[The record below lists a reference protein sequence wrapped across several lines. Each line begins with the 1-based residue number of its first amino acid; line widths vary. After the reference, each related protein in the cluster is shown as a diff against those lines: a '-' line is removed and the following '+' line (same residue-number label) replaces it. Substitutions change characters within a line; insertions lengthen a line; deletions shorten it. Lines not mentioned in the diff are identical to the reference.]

1 VTERGSGRSVQSGY
15 QVAVAV
21 CWASLSTAVVA
32 CLPCAQCRQ
41 ESEKDKTRQDK
52 TGQDRKGPEMIQ
64 KGLGVPVLQA
74 GCSERFLFAR
84 VVLFRQCRSL
94 PVGGQRKKLAGQF

>member
-1 VTERGSGRSVQSGY
+1 
-15 QVAVAV
+15 VAVACRAGTKWPLQV

-52 TGQDRKGPEMIQ
+52 TGRVENDSEGPWST
-64 KGLGVPVLQA
+64 GTLGR
-74 GCSERFLFAR
+74 CSDRFLFAR
-84 VVLFRQCRSL
+84 VVLFRQCRGL